1 MDAQAKTNLP
11 APRIEHMPGRKYAG
25 LMQRHD
31 MNQSN
36 SIPLQWQKM
45 QQFIGNVPGAVP
57 GAAYGIVVEG
67 DGDYCTYMCGMEIT
81 PSAELP
87 PEFVAIDV
95 PARRWARFTHAGHI
109 STIRSTIG
117 AIYEQWLPKSA
128 EEQAED
134 VSFLEYYGPS
144 FDPRTGMGSTEIW
157 IGLKD

>member
-11 APRIEHMPGRKYAG
+11 DPKIEHMPGRKYAG

-36 SIPLQWQKM
+36 SIPLQWQRI
-45 QQFIGNVPGAVP
+45 QQYIGNVPGAVP
-57 GAAYGIVVEG
+57 GAAFGVVVEG
-67 DGDYCTYMCGMEIT
+67 DGNFCTYLCGMEIT

-95 PARRWARFTHAGHI
+95 PARRWARFSHAGHI
-109 STIRSTIG
+109 STIRATIA
-117 AIYEQWLPKSA
+117 AIYEQWLPKSGEVQA
-128 EEQAED
+128 EEA
-134 VSFLEYYGPS
+134 SFVEYYGPE